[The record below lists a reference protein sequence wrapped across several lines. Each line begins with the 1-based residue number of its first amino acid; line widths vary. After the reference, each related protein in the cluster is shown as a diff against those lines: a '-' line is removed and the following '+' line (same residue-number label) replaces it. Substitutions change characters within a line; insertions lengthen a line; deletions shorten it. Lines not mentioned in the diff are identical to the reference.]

1 MSHIF
6 LIFPFSFSTPIGRS
20 NTYSPGMLQRIPPV
34 NLSPTPSESDT
45 SLTFDQREVIGGED
59 SECQSLTGKG
69 EEEEEGE
76 YPRHVRCYSK
86 EDMKGV
92 LYRTPVSGGN
102 VSEEGEERGRKE
114 TKERARSYKL
124 SVSLFIFIIIFHFQD
139 IITIGSESS
148 DDHRDIESD
157 DQCPLDEPDGL
168 SPTARR

>member
-1 MSHIF
+1 
-6 LIFPFSFSTPIGRS
+6 
-20 NTYSPGMLQRIPPV
+20 MLQRIPPV

-69 EEEEEGE
+69 EEEEERE
-76 YPRHVRCYSK
+76 YPRHVQCYSK

-114 TKERARSYKL
+114 TKEREQG
-124 SVSLFIFIIIFHFQD
+124 VINFLFHYYYIPFSGYHYYW
-139 IITIGSESS
+139 E
-148 DDHRDIESD
+148 
-157 DQCPLDEPDGL
+157 
-168 SPTARR
+168 

>member
-1 MSHIF
+1 
-6 LIFPFSFSTPIGRS
+6 
-20 NTYSPGMLQRIPPV
+20 MLQRIPPV

-69 EEEEEGE
+69 EEEEERE

-124 SVSLFIFIIIFHFQD
+124 SVSLSLYSIFRISLLLGVNPLM
-139 IITIGSESS
+139 ITETLRVTISVLLTNLMDYHPQQEGK
-148 DDHRDIESD
+148 
-157 DQCPLDEPDGL
+157 PLFL
-168 SPTARR
+168 FLHY